1 MSGIENVKKMLLSM
15 LQGSLTSLEI
25 FFLTLLFAIP
35 LAMVICAGRMAEPK
49 KHKGFVKGLVSF
61 INWFVKILLLI
72 VRGTPLM
79 LQLICV
85 YFIPANIFGFSFNRF
100 VAAIIALSFNY
111 ACYFAEIY
119 RGGFE
124 SIPNGQYE
132 ACKVLGYSKPA
143 TFFHII
149 LPQVIKR
156 IVPPMGNEVM
166 TLVKDTAL
174 VQVIGVVELLQI
186 SKTTSSRMFS
196 TTPLFVAGLFYLLM
210 NALVVLAF
218 SKLEKKLSYYK

>member
-1 MSGIENVKKMLLSM
+1 MNSLEKFSKMLLAM
-15 LQGSLTSLEI
+15 AQGTVVSIEV

-35 LAMVICAGRMAEPK
+35 LAMIICMGRMSK
-49 KHKGFVKGLVSF
+49 VFVLNKNIKF
-61 INWFVKILLLI
+61 LLLI

-85 YFIPANIFGFSFNRF
+85 YFIPSMFLGLNLDRF
-100 VAAIIALSFNY
+100 VAAIIALSVNY

-124 SIPNGQYE
+124 SIPVGQYE
-132 ACKVLGYSKPA
+132 ACKVLGYSSSQR
-143 TFFHII
+143 FFHII
-149 LPQVIKR
+149 CPQVIKR

-186 SKTTSSRMFS
+186 SKTTSSRLFS
-196 TTPLFVAGLFYLLM
+196 TMPLFIAGIFYLLM
-210 NALVVLAF
+210 NALVVIVF
-218 SKLEKKLSYYK
+218 SKIEKKLSYYK